1 MAIRSHS
8 VPLQGSDG
16 AAAVV
21 NPFYSQKLQ
30 EEIKVEAARPR
41 CLPSIEPS
49 PAAALHDAG
58 EMSQCAMEPSGKGRG
73 GTGMF
78 ETPSSWN
85 AGRPVVYG
93 PRQPPHGIQ
102 SQGSMPSDQAPQT
115 MCNVATHVEKD
126 EKVDDLQRELEV
138 ELVEFLK
145 QQNSKLMEEVRRCWK
160 LKRL

>member
-93 PRQPPHGIQ
+93 PVNHLMESSLRG
-102 SQGSMPSDQAPQT
+102 A
-115 MCNVATHVEKD
+115 C
-126 EKVDDLQRELEV
+126 
-138 ELVEFLK
+138 LVTKPLK
-145 QQNSKLMEEVRRCWK
+145 QWAM
-160 LKRL
+160 